1 MKWLIM
7 AILRLLNMRIEDLKL
22 FTIVVKLGS
31 FTAAATALDLPR
43 ANVSRRIGELEKSL
57 NAQLFFRTTR
67 QLRLTQHGEAYYHEL
82 LTVLEGFEQ
91 AKNKLHDID
100 DKPVGKVKVGFLPES
115 DEALQP
121 ILARFQELHPD
132 IELDLRFTNNYVTDI
147 YSQGLD
153 FVIHA
158 GRILDSGFIARR
170 LLSLGRC
177 MYASP
182 EYIEKNGMPNT
193 LDELRE
199 HQCIC
204 YRWPDGTLD
213 DCWDLLTETIKV
225 SGRFSS
231 NHMGFVR
238 RAIIGGQG
246 IGFLPPLFAFNAIES
261 KMLVRILPQYQS
273 KTEDV
278 WLIYPDRK
286 GISLPTR
293 LLIDF
298 LVKEVPKLANLS

>member
-1 MKWLIM
+1 
-7 AILRLLNMRIEDLKL
+7 MRIEDLNL

-31 FTAAATALDLPR
+31 FTAAANALDLPR

-67 QLRLTQHGEAYYHEL
+67 QLRLAQHGEVYYHEL

-91 AKNKLHDID
+91 AKNKLLDID
-100 DKPVGKVKVGFLPES
+100 EKPVGKVKVGFLPES

-121 ILARFQELHPD
+121 ALAKFQQMYPD
-132 IELDLRFTNNYVTDI
+132 IELDLRITNNYATDI
-147 YSQGLD
+147 YSQALD
-153 FVIHA
+153 FVLHA
-158 GRILDSGFIARR
+158 GKVQDSGFIARR
-170 LLSLGRC
+170 LLSLGRSI
-177 MYASP
+177 YASP
-182 EYIEKNGMPNT
+182 EYLNKHGEPKT
-193 LDELRE
+193 LQQLAQHET
-199 HQCIC
+199 IC

-213 DCWDLLTETIKV
+213 DKWDLISDIVKV
-225 SGRFSS
+225 NCRFSC

-238 RAIIGGQG
+238 RAIVGGQG
-246 IGFLPPLFAFNAIES
+246 IGFMPPLFALAAIENHS
-261 KMLVRILPQYQS
+261 IVRILSEYES
-273 KTEDV
+273 KKEDV

-298 LVKEVPKLANLS
+298 LLQEIPKYAGLS

>member
-1 MKWLIM
+1 
-7 AILRLLNMRIEDLKL
+7 MRIEDLKL

-31 FTAAATALDLPR
+31 FTAAANALDLPR
-43 ANVSRRIGELEKSL
+43 ANVSRRIGELERAL

-82 LTVLEGFEQ
+82 LTVLEGFEL

-100 DKPVGKVKVGFLPES
+100 EKPVGRVKVGFLPES

-121 ILARFQELHPD
+121 ALAKFQQLYPE
-132 IELDLRFTNNYVTDI
+132 IELDLRITNNYVTDI
-147 YSQGLD
+147 YSLALD

-158 GRILDSGFIARR
+158 GKVQDSGFIARR
-170 LLSLGRC
+170 LLSLGRGI
-177 MYASP
+177 YASP
-182 EYIEKNGMPNT
+182 EYIQAKGEPKS
-193 LDELRE
+193 LDDLAQ
-199 HQCIC
+199 HQAIC

-213 DCWDLLTETIKV
+213 DQWDLITDTVKV
-225 SGRFSS
+225 NCRFSS

-238 RAIIGGQG
+238 RAIVGGQG
-246 IGFLPPLFAFNAIES
+246 IGFMPPLFALAAIETKS
-261 KMLVRILPQYQS
+261 LVRILPEYES
-273 KTEDV
+273 KKEDV

-298 LVKEVPKLANLS
+298 LLQEIPQHVLL

>member
-1 MKWLIM
+1 
-7 AILRLLNMRIEDLKL
+7 MRIEDLNL

-31 FTAAATALDLPR
+31 FTAAANALDLPR

-67 QLRLTQHGEAYYHEL
+67 QLRLTQHGEVYYHEL

-91 AKNKLHDID
+91 AKNKLLDID
-100 DKPVGKVKVGFLPES
+100 EKPVGKVKVGFLPES

-121 ILARFQELHPD
+121 ALAKFQQMYPD
-132 IELDLRFTNNYVTDI
+132 IELDLRITNNYATDI
-147 YSQGLD
+147 YRQALD
-153 FVIHA
+153 FVLHA
-158 GRILDSGFIARR
+158 GKVQDSGFIARR
-170 LLSLGRC
+170 LLSLGRSI
-177 MYASP
+177 YASP
-182 EYIEKNGMPNT
+182 EYLNKHGEPKT
-193 LDELRE
+193 LQQLAQHEA
-199 HQCIC
+199 IC

-213 DCWDLLTETIKV
+213 DKWDLSSDIV
-225 SGRFSS
+225 QVNCRFSC

-238 RAIIGGQG
+238 RAIVGGQG
-246 IGFLPPLFAFNAIES
+246 IGFMPPLFALAAIENHS
-261 KMLVRILPQYQS
+261 IVRILSEYES
-273 KTEDV
+273 KKEDV

-298 LVKEVPKLANLS
+298 LLQEIPKYAGLS

>member
-1 MKWLIM
+1 
-7 AILRLLNMRIEDLKL
+7 MRIEDLKL

-31 FTAAATALDLPR
+31 FTAAANALDLPR

-100 DKPVGKVKVGFLPES
+100 EKPVGKVKVGFLPES

-121 ILARFQELHPD
+121 ALAKFQQLYPD
-132 IELDLRFTNNYVTDI
+132 IELDMRITNNYETDI
-147 YSQGLD
+147 YALALD
-153 FVIHA
+153 FVIYA
-158 GRILDSGFIARR
+158 GKVQDSGFIARR
-170 LLSLGRC
+170 IVSLGRGI
-177 MYASP
+177 YASP
-182 EYIEKNGMPNT
+182 EYLASHGEPQS
-193 LDELRE
+193 LAELSD
-199 HQCIC
+199 HDAIC
-204 YRWPDGTLD
+204 YRWPDGSVD
-213 DCWDLLTETIKV
+213 NKWDLISETV
-225 SGRFSS
+225 QVNSRFTC

-238 RAIIGGQG
+238 RAIVGGQG
-246 IGFLPPLFAFNAIES
+246 IGFMPPLFALAAIEA
-261 KMLVRILPQYQS
+261 KRIVRILPQYES
-273 KTEDV
+273 KKEDV

-298 LVKEVPKLANLS
+298 LLQEIPKRAGL

>member
-1 MKWLIM
+1 
-7 AILRLLNMRIEDLKL
+7 MRIEDLKL

-67 QLRLTQHGEAYYHEL
+67 QLRLTQHGEIYYRDL
-82 LTVLEGFEQ
+82 LEVLEGLEQ
-91 AKNKLHDID
+91 AKNKLHDINE
-100 DKPVGKVKVGFLPES
+100 KPIGKVKIGFLPEG

-121 ILARFQELHPD
+121 VLAKFQQLYPD
-132 IELDLRFTNNYVTDI
+132 IEIDLRITNNYANDI

-153 FVIHA
+153 FVIYA
-158 GRILDSGFIARR
+158 GKLHDSGFIARR
-170 LLSLGRC
+170 IMSLGRAI
-177 MYASP
+177 YASP
-182 EYIEKNGMPNT
+182 EYLNLYGVPKT
-193 LDELRE
+193 LADLED
-199 HQCIC
+199 HHAIC

-213 DCWDLLTETIKV
+213 NSWDLISDTVKM
-225 SGRFSS
+225 SCRFSC

-238 RAIIGGQG
+238 RAIVGGQG
-246 IGFLPPLFAFNAIES
+246 IGFMPPLYAVSAIES
-261 KMLVRILPQYQS
+261 GELIRVLPEYES
-273 KTEDV
+273 KKEDV

-286 GISLPTR
+286 GISLTTR

-298 LVKEVPKLANLS
+298 LLQELPELIKL

>member
-1 MKWLIM
+1 
-7 AILRLLNMRIEDLKL
+7 MRIEDLNL

-31 FTAAATALDLPR
+31 FTAAANALDLPR

-67 QLRLTQHGEAYYHEL
+67 QLRLTQHGEVYYHEL

-91 AKNKLHDID
+91 AKNKLLDID
-100 DKPVGKVKVGFLPES
+100 EKPVGKVKVGFLPES

-121 ILARFQELHPD
+121 ALAKFQQMYPD
-132 IELDLRFTNNYVTDI
+132 IELDLRITNNYATDI
-147 YSQGLD
+147 YSQALD
-153 FVIHA
+153 FVLHA
-158 GRILDSGFIARR
+158 GKVQDSGFIARR
-170 LLSLGRC
+170 LLSLGRSI
-177 MYASP
+177 YASP
-182 EYIEKNGMPNT
+182 EYLNKHGEPKT
-193 LDELRE
+193 LQQLAQHET
-199 HQCIC
+199 IC

-213 DCWDLLTETIKV
+213 DKWDLISDIVKV
-225 SGRFSS
+225 NCRFSC

-238 RAIIGGQG
+238 RAIVGGQG
-246 IGFLPPLFAFNAIES
+246 IGFMPPLFALAAIENHS
-261 KMLVRILPQYQS
+261 IVRILSEYES
-273 KTEDV
+273 KKEDV

-298 LVKEVPKLANLS
+298 LLQEIPKYAGLS

>member
-1 MKWLIM
+1 
-7 AILRLLNMRIEDLKL
+7 MRIEDLNL

-31 FTAAATALDLPR
+31 FTAAANALDLPR

-67 QLRLTQHGEAYYHEL
+67 QLRLTQHGEVYYHEL

-91 AKNKLHDID
+91 AKNKLLDID
-100 DKPVGKVKVGFLPES
+100 EKPVGKVKVGFLPES

-121 ILARFQELHPD
+121 TLAKFQQMYPD
-132 IELDLRFTNNYVTDI
+132 IELDLRITNNYATDI
-147 YSQGLD
+147 YSQALD
-153 FVIHA
+153 FVLHA
-158 GRILDSGFIARR
+158 GKVQDSGFIARR
-170 LLSLGRC
+170 VLSLGRSI
-177 MYASP
+177 YASP
-182 EYIEKNGMPNT
+182 EYLNKHGEPKT
-193 LDELRE
+193 LQQLVQHEA
-199 HQCIC
+199 IC

-213 DCWDLLTETIKV
+213 DKWDLITDIVKV
-225 SGRFSS
+225 NCRFSC

-238 RAIIGGQG
+238 RAIVGGQG
-246 IGFLPPLFAFNAIES
+246 IGFMPPLFALAAIENHS
-261 KMLVRILPQYQS
+261 LVRILSEYES
-273 KTEDV
+273 KKEDV

-298 LVKEVPKLANLS
+298 LLQEIPKYASLS

>member
-1 MKWLIM
+1 
-7 AILRLLNMRIEDLKL
+7 MRIEDLKL

-31 FTAAATALDLPR
+31 FTAAANALDLPR
-43 ANVSRRIGELEKSL
+43 ANVSRRIGELERAL

-82 LTVLEGFEQ
+82 LTVLDGFEQ
-91 AKNKLHDID
+91 AKNKLLDID

-115 DEALQP
+115 DETLQP
-121 ILARFQELHPD
+121 ALAKFQQLYPD
-132 IELDLRFTNNYVTDI
+132 IELDLRITNNYVTDI
-147 YSQGLD
+147 YTQALD

-158 GRILDSGFIARR
+158 GKVQDSGFIARR
-170 LLSLGRC
+170 IVSLGSG

-182 EYIEKNGMPNT
+182 EYIQEKGEPKSIG
-193 LDELRE
+193 ELAK
-199 HQCIC
+199 HDAVC
-204 YRWPDGTLD
+204 YRWPDGTLHD
-213 DCWDLLTETIKV
+213 KWDLTTEVVKV
-225 SGRFSS
+225 NSRFSC

-238 RAIIGGQG
+238 RAVVGGQG
-246 IGFLPPLFAFNAIES
+246 IGFMPPLFALAAIES
-261 KMLVRILPQYQS
+261 KQLVRILPEYES
-273 KTEDV
+273 KKEDV

-298 LVKEVPKLANLS
+298 LLQEIPERAGL

>member
-1 MKWLIM
+1 
-7 AILRLLNMRIEDLKL
+7 MRIEDLKL

-31 FTAAATALDLPR
+31 FTAAANALDLPR
-43 ANVSRRIGELEKSL
+43 ANVSRRIGELERAL

-82 LTVLEGFEQ
+82 LTVLDGFEQ
-91 AKNKLHDID
+91 AKNKLLDID

-121 ILARFQELHPD
+121 ALAKFQQLYPD
-132 IELDLRFTNNYVTDI
+132 IELDLRITNNYVTDI
-147 YSQGLD
+147 YTQALD
-153 FVIHA
+153 FVIH
-158 GRILDSGFIARR
+158 GGKVQDSGFIARR
-170 LLSLGRC
+170 ILSLGSG

-182 EYIEKNGMPNT
+182 EYIQEKGEPKS
-193 LDELRE
+193 LEELVK
-199 HQCIC
+199 HYAVC
-204 YRWPDGTLD
+204 YRWPDGTLHD
-213 DCWDLLTETIKV
+213 KWDLITDIVKV
-225 SGRFSS
+225 NCRFSC

-238 RAIIGGQG
+238 RAIVGGQG
-246 IGFLPPLFAFNAIES
+246 IGFMPPLFALAAIES
-261 KMLVRILPQYQS
+261 KQLVRILPEYES
-273 KTEDV
+273 KKEDV

-298 LVKEVPKLANLS
+298 LLQEIPEMAGL

>member
-1 MKWLIM
+1 
-7 AILRLLNMRIEDLKL
+7 MRIEDLKL

-31 FTAAATALDLPR
+31 FTAAANALDLPR

-91 AKNKLHDID
+91 AKNKLLDID
-100 DKPVGKVKVGFLPES
+100 EKPIGKVKIGFLPES

-121 ILARFQELHPD
+121 ILGKFQELYPE

-147 YSQGLD
+147 YSQALD

-158 GRILDSGFIARR
+158 GKVQDSEFIARR
-170 LLSLGRC
+170 IISLGRC
-177 MYASP
+177 IYASP
-182 EYIEKNGMPNT
+182 EYIQKHGEPRDLK
-193 LDELRE
+193 ELTQHE
-199 HQCIC
+199 AIC
-204 YRWPDGTLD
+204 YRWPDGSLD
-213 DCWDLLTETIKV
+213 DKWDLISEVVKV
-225 SGRFSS
+225 KSRFSC

-238 RAIIGGQG
+238 RAIVGGQG
-246 IGFLPPLFAFNAIES
+246 IGFMPPLFALAAIENNN
-261 KMLVRILPQYQS
+261 LIRILPDYES
-273 KTEDV
+273 KKEDV

-298 LVKEVPKLANLS
+298 ILQEFTEMTADRKSVV

>member
-1 MKWLIM
+1 
-7 AILRLLNMRIEDLKL
+7 MRIEDLNL

-31 FTAAATALDLPR
+31 FTAAANALDLPR

-91 AKNKLHDID
+91 AKNKLLDID
-100 DKPVGKVKVGFLPES
+100 EKPVGKIKVGFLPES

-121 ILARFQELHPD
+121 ALAKFQQMYPE
-132 IELDLRFTNNYVTDI
+132 IELDLRITNNYATDI
-147 YSQGLD
+147 YTQALD

-158 GRILDSGFIARR
+158 GKVQDSGFIARR
-170 LLSLGRC
+170 LLSLGRSI
-177 MYASP
+177 YASP
-182 EYIEKNGMPNT
+182 EYLNKHGVPKT
-193 LDELRE
+193 LQQLAQHEA
-199 HQCIC
+199 IC

-213 DCWDLLTETIKV
+213 DKWDLITDIV
-225 SGRFSS
+225 NVNCRFSC

-238 RAIIGGQG
+238 RAIVGGQG
-246 IGFLPPLFAFNAIES
+246 IGFMPPLFALAAIES
-261 KMLVRILPQYQS
+261 QSLVRILPEYES
-273 KTEDV
+273 KKEDV

-298 LVKEVPKLANLS
+298 LLQEIPERAGLS

>member
-1 MKWLIM
+1 
-7 AILRLLNMRIEDLKL
+7 MRIEDLNL

-31 FTAAATALDLPR
+31 FTAAANALDLPR

-67 QLRLTQHGEAYYHEL
+67 QLRLTQHGEVYYHEL

-91 AKNKLHDID
+91 AKNKLLDID
-100 DKPVGKVKVGFLPES
+100 EKPVGKVKVGFLPES

-121 ILARFQELHPD
+121 ALAKFQQMYPD
-132 IELDLRFTNNYVTDI
+132 IELDLRITNNYATDI
-147 YSQGLD
+147 YSQALD
-153 FVIHA
+153 FVLHA
-158 GRILDSGFIARR
+158 GKVQDSGFIARR
-170 LLSLGRC
+170 LLSLGRSI
-177 MYASP
+177 YASP
-182 EYIEKNGMPNT
+182 DYLNKHGEPKT
-193 LDELRE
+193 LQQLAQHEA
-199 HQCIC
+199 IC

-213 DCWDLLTETIKV
+213 DKWDLITDIVKV
-225 SGRFSS
+225 NCRFSC

-238 RAIIGGQG
+238 RAIVGGQG
-246 IGFLPPLFAFNAIES
+246 IGFMPPLFALAAIENHS
-261 KMLVRILPQYQS
+261 IVRILSEYES
-273 KTEDV
+273 KKEDV

-298 LVKEVPKLANLS
+298 LLQEIPKYAGLS

>member
-1 MKWLIM
+1 
-7 AILRLLNMRIEDLKL
+7 MRIEDLNL

-31 FTAAATALDLPR
+31 FTAAANALDLPR

-67 QLRLTQHGEAYYHEL
+67 QLRLTQHGEVYYHEL

-91 AKNKLHDID
+91 AKNKLLDID
-100 DKPVGKVKVGFLPES
+100 EKPVGKVKVGFLPES

-121 ILARFQELHPD
+121 ALAKFQQMYPD
-132 IELDLRFTNNYVTDI
+132 IELDLRITNNYATDI
-147 YSQGLD
+147 YSQALD
-153 FVIHA
+153 FVLHA
-158 GRILDSGFIARR
+158 GKVQDSGFIARR
-170 LLSLGRC
+170 LLSLGRSI
-177 MYASP
+177 YASP
-182 EYIEKNGMPNT
+182 EYLNKHGEPKT
-193 LDELRE
+193 LQQLAQHEA
-199 HQCIC
+199 IC

-213 DCWDLLTETIKV
+213 DKWDLISDIVKV
-225 SGRFSS
+225 NCRFSC

-238 RAIIGGQG
+238 RAIVGGQG
-246 IGFLPPLFAFNAIES
+246 IGFMPPLFALAAIENHS
-261 KMLVRILPQYQS
+261 IVRILSEYES
-273 KTEDV
+273 KKEDV

-298 LVKEVPKLANLS
+298 LLQEIPKYAGLS

>member
-1 MKWLIM
+1 
-7 AILRLLNMRIEDLKL
+7 MRIEDLKL

-82 LTVLEGFEQ
+82 LTVLDGFEQ
-91 AKNKLHDID
+91 AKNKLLDVD
-100 DKPVGKVKVGFLPES
+100 EKPVGKVKLGFLPES

-121 ILARFQELHPD
+121 ALAKFQQLYPD
-132 IELDLRFTNNYVTDI
+132 IELDLRFTNNYVNDI

-153 FVIHA
+153 FVLHA
-158 GRILDSGFIARR
+158 GKVKDSGFIARKI
-170 LLSLGRC
+170 LSLGRG

-182 EYIEKNGMPNT
+182 DYVAEHGSPSN
-193 LDELRE
+193 LAELSQ
-199 HQCIC
+199 HQTVC
-204 YRWPDGTLD
+204 YRWPDGALD
-213 DCWDLLTETIKV
+213 DNWDLITDSVKVNCKV
-225 SGRFSS
+225 SC
-231 NHMGFVR
+231 NHMGFIR
-238 RAIIGGQG
+238 RAIVGGQG
-246 IGFLPPLFAFNAIES
+246 IGFMPPLFALAAIES
-261 KMLVRILPQYQS
+261 QQLVRILPEYES
-273 KTEDV
+273 KKEDV

-298 LVKEVPKLANLS
+298 LLQEIPERAALS

>member
-1 MKWLIM
+1 
-7 AILRLLNMRIEDLKL
+7 MRIEDLNL

-31 FTAAATALDLPR
+31 FTAAANALDLPR

-67 QLRLTQHGEAYYHEL
+67 QLRLTQHGEVYYHEL

-91 AKNKLHDID
+91 AKTKLLDID
-100 DKPVGKVKVGFLPES
+100 EKPVGKVKVGFLPES

-121 ILARFQELHPD
+121 ALAKFQQMYPD
-132 IELDLRFTNNYVTDI
+132 IELDLRITNNYATDI
-147 YSQGLD
+147 YSQALD
-153 FVIHA
+153 FVLHA
-158 GRILDSGFIARR
+158 GKVQDSGFIARR
-170 LLSLGRC
+170 LLSLGRSI
-177 MYASP
+177 YASP
-182 EYIEKNGMPNT
+182 EYLNKHGEPKT
-193 LDELRE
+193 LQQLAQHEA
-199 HQCIC
+199 IC

-213 DCWDLLTETIKV
+213 DKWDLITDIVKV
-225 SGRFSS
+225 NCRFSC

-238 RAIIGGQG
+238 RAIVGGQG
-246 IGFLPPLFAFNAIES
+246 IGFMPPLFALAAIENHS
-261 KMLVRILPQYQS
+261 IVRILSEYES
-273 KTEDV
+273 KKEDV

-298 LVKEVPKLANLS
+298 LLQEIPKYAGLS

>member
-1 MKWLIM
+1 
-7 AILRLLNMRIEDLKL
+7 MRIEDLNL

-31 FTAAATALDLPR
+31 FTAAANALDLPR

-67 QLRLTQHGEAYYHEL
+67 QLRLTQHGEVYYHEL

-91 AKNKLHDID
+91 AKNKLLDID
-100 DKPVGKVKVGFLPES
+100 EKPVGKVKVGFLPES

-121 ILARFQELHPD
+121 ALAKFQQMYPD
-132 IELDLRFTNNYVTDI
+132 IELDLRITNNYATDI
-147 YSQGLD
+147 YSQALD
-153 FVIHA
+153 FVLHA
-158 GRILDSGFIARR
+158 GKVQDSGFIARR
-170 LLSLGRC
+170 LLSLGRSI
-177 MYASP
+177 YASP
-182 EYIEKNGMPNT
+182 EYLNKHGEPKT
-193 LDELRE
+193 LQQLAQHET
-199 HQCIC
+199 IC

-213 DCWDLLTETIKV
+213 DKWDLISDIV
-225 SGRFSS
+225 QVNCRFSC

-238 RAIIGGQG
+238 RAIVGGQG
-246 IGFLPPLFAFNAIES
+246 IGFMPPLFALAAIENHS
-261 KMLVRILPQYQS
+261 IVRILSEYES
-273 KTEDV
+273 KKEDV

-298 LVKEVPKLANLS
+298 LLQEIPKYAGLS

>member
-1 MKWLIM
+1 
-7 AILRLLNMRIEDLKL
+7 MRIEDLNL

-31 FTAAATALDLPR
+31 FTAAANALDLPR

-67 QLRLTQHGEAYYHEL
+67 QLRLTQHGEVYYHEL

-91 AKNKLHDID
+91 AKNKLLDID
-100 DKPVGKVKVGFLPES
+100 EKPVGKVKVGFLPES

-121 ILARFQELHPD
+121 ALAKFQQMYPD
-132 IELDLRFTNNYVTDI
+132 IELDLRITNNYATDI
-147 YSQGLD
+147 YSQALD
-153 FVIHA
+153 FVLHA
-158 GRILDSGFIARR
+158 GKVQDSGFIAGR
-170 LLSLGRC
+170 LLSLGRSI
-177 MYASP
+177 YASP
-182 EYIEKNGMPNT
+182 EYLNKHGEPKT
-193 LDELRE
+193 LQQLAQHEA
-199 HQCIC
+199 IC

-213 DCWDLLTETIKV
+213 DKWDLITDIVKV
-225 SGRFSS
+225 NCRFSC

-238 RAIIGGQG
+238 RAIVGGQG
-246 IGFLPPLFAFNAIES
+246 IGFMPPLFALAAIENHS
-261 KMLVRILPQYQS
+261 IVRILSEYES
-273 KTEDV
+273 KKEDV

-298 LVKEVPKLANLS
+298 LLQEIPKYAGLS

>member
-1 MKWLIM
+1 
-7 AILRLLNMRIEDLKL
+7 MRIEDLNL

-31 FTAAATALDLPR
+31 FTAAANALDLPR

-67 QLRLTQHGEAYYHEL
+67 QLRLTQHGEVYYHEL

-91 AKNKLHDID
+91 AKNKLLDID
-100 DKPVGKVKVGFLPES
+100 EKPVGKVKVGFLPES

-121 ILARFQELHPD
+121 ALAKFQQMYPD
-132 IELDLRFTNNYVTDI
+132 IELDLRITNNYATDI
-147 YSQGLD
+147 YSQALD
-153 FVIHA
+153 FVLHA
-158 GRILDSGFIARR
+158 GKVQDSGFIARR
-170 LLSLGRC
+170 LLSLGRSI
-177 MYASP
+177 YASP
-182 EYIEKNGMPNT
+182 EYLNKHGEPKT
-193 LDELRE
+193 LQQLAQHEA
-199 HQCIC
+199 IC

-213 DCWDLLTETIKV
+213 DKWDLISDIV
-225 SGRFSS
+225 QVNCRFSC

-238 RAIIGGQG
+238 RAIVGGQG
-246 IGFLPPLFAFNAIES
+246 IGFMPPLFALAAIENHS
-261 KMLVRILPQYQS
+261 IVRILSEYES
-273 KTEDV
+273 KKEDV

-298 LVKEVPKLANLS
+298 LLQEIPKYAGLS

>member
-1 MKWLIM
+1 
-7 AILRLLNMRIEDLKL
+7 MRIEDLKL
-22 FTIVVKLGS
+22 FTIVVRLGS
-31 FTAAATALDLPR
+31 FTAAANALDLPR

-82 LTVLEGFEQ
+82 LTVLEGFEL
-91 AKNKLHDID
+91 AKNKLLDID

-121 ILARFQELHPD
+121 ILAKFQQLYPEID
-132 IELDLRFTNNYVTDI
+132 LDLRFTNNYVTDI
-147 YSQGLD
+147 YSQALD
-153 FVIHA
+153 FVIYA
-158 GRILDSGFIARR
+158 GKVQDSGFIARR
-170 LLSLGRC
+170 ILSLGRSI
-177 MYASP
+177 YASP
-182 EYIEKNGMPNT
+182 EYLQKQGEPKN
-193 LDELRE
+193 LAELQQ
-199 HQCIC
+199 HDAIC

-213 DCWDLLTETIKV
+213 DKWDLISETVKV
-225 SGRFSS
+225 NSRFSC

-238 RAIIGGQG
+238 RAIVGGQG
-246 IGFLPPLFAFNAIES
+246 IGFMPPLFALASIES
-261 KMLVRILPQYQS
+261 QNLVRILPDYES
-273 KTEDV
+273 KKEDV

-298 LVKEVPKLANLS
+298 ILQEISEMAGLS